1 MKTGTKLLIGFS
13 FAILVIC
20 LVFFLTLF
28 HPPGSGEY
36 VIAYKLQ
43 DVPEKYVEL
52 SSADLEKYPYVKQT
66 IMNSESEVKVP
77 SDRYKEASEF
87 MKKLEE
93 TNCMKVSNEY
103 YDIRFFSVQPR
114 KS

>member
-13 FAILVIC
+13 LAILVIC
-20 LVFFLTLF
+20 LAFFLNYILYLQ
-28 HPPGSGEY
+28 GSGEY

-52 SSADLEKYPYVKQT
+52 SSADLEKYPYVKQA
-66 IMNSESEVKVP
+66 IMNPENEVKIP

-87 MKKLEE
+87 MKKLIE
-93 TNCMKVSNEY
+93 TNYVKVSNEY
-103 YDIRFFSVQPR
+103 YEIRFIA
-114 KS
+114 

>member
-13 FAILVIC
+13 LAILVIC
-20 LVFFLTLF
+20 LAFFLNYILYLQE
-28 HPPGSGEY
+28 GSGEY

-52 SSADLEKYPYVKQT
+52 SSADLEKYPYVKQA
-66 IMNSESEVKVP
+66 IMNPGNEVKIP

-87 MKKLEE
+87 MKKLIE
-93 TNCMKVSNEY
+93 TNYVKVSNEY
-103 YDIRFFSVQPR
+103 YEIRFIA
-114 KS
+114 

>member
-13 FAILVIC
+13 LSILVIC

-43 DVPEKYVEL
+43 DVPEKYVEFGL
-52 SSADLEKYPYVKQT
+52 TDLEKYPYVKQA
-66 IMNSESEVKVP
+66 IMNPGNYIKIP
-77 SDRYKEASEF
+77 SDHYEEASEF

-93 TNCMKVSNEY
+93 TNYVKVNNEY
-103 YDIRFFSVQPR
+103 YEIRFAS
-114 KS
+114 SD